1 MKNLNLF
8 YCFVQY
14 MCITCVLHVCSHVV
28 LMPSGKDITFKRC
41 VQTFDCEC
49 ASLIPN
55 RESMQLQQQLTDVNK
70 QPFHELSTHV
80 DWKSKSGAVTGLGT
94 RPVQPSI
101 AHTFVAVRLAL
112 TPVGRSVPPSPPQ
125 SQSVHQTT
133 STARTPGEAEMHKAE
148 ASKPFGLS
156 LADLRRPDYAQSGG
170 DFPLATKAFVI
181 LLMMSARHLHHHHLA
196 RVVGKKA

>member
-1 MKNLNLF
+1 
-8 YCFVQY
+8 
-14 MCITCVLHVCSHVV
+14 MCITCVLHVCSYVV

-94 RPVQPSI
+94 RPAVDSAHFRCSQISFNPRPS
-101 AHTFVAVRLAL
+101 VR
-112 TPVGRSVPPSPPQ
+112 PSGAPFTTTEPKCAP
-125 SQSVHQTT
+125 TT
-133 STARTPGEAEMHKAE
+133 STARTPGESEMQKAE

-156 LADLRRPDYAQSGG
+156 LADLRRPDHAQSGG
-170 DFPLATKAFVI
+170 DFPLAMTAFVI
-181 LLMMSARHLHHHHLA
+181 LLMMMSARHLHHHLA